1 MNNCLSNLLKFRD
14 FCDTNYT
21 GKYVNDF
28 VDVNSTILAN
38 LANENELTGKQFGEN
53 LIQSGFENALSD
65 LLSSNGDLVFSSAVE
80 KLNYDGRFVGSQSAN
95 NSGVILRNVTTSE
108 LSNIQIDGAR
118 LKPLFDGNFTI
129 VIDNG
134 TEQEEFEF
142 VGQNGVETNFQF
154 EYKTKAKVV
163 KIFIKETNLNFAQAT
178 MNKTTCGSCSGKKF
192 NIVAQTIIGLQPK
205 SEPSIIIPSA
215 FLICDPTDLICVL
228 IKNPLF
234 KQVFLKAVALQ
245 VGVALY
251 DRLSLSNRLND
262 TTLNINSEAV
272 SLYHNTLVGKYQ
284 ETMFG
289 LNFASGVQ
297 RSNVRPLVH
306 LMKSSITNLKDICVN
321 CNANLSTATAVW

>member
-1 MNNCLSNLLKFRD
+1 MNTCINNLLKFRD

-53 LIQSGFENALSD
+53 LIKSGFENALSD
-65 LLSSNGDLVFSSAVE
+65 LLSSNGDLIFSAAVE

-95 NSGVILRNVTTSE
+95 NSGVILRNITNSE
-108 LSNIQIDGAR
+108 LSVIQIDGAR

-129 VIDNG
+129 VIDDG
-134 TEQEEFEF
+134 IEAKEFEF
-142 VGQNGVETNFQF
+142 VGQNGIEANFQF

-163 KIFIKETNLNFAQAT
+163 KIFIKQTALNFAQAT
-178 MNKTTCGSCSGKKF
+178 MNKTTCGSCTGKKF
-192 NIVAQTIIGLQPK
+192 NIIAQTIVNQQPK

-215 FLICDPTDLICVL
+215 HLICDPTDLICVL

-234 KQVFLKAVALQ
+234 KQVFLKSVALQ
-245 VGVALY
+245 VGVTLY

-272 SLYHNTLVGKYQ
+272 SLYHNTLVAKYQ

-289 LNFASGVQ
+289 LNYASGQ
-297 RSNVRPLVH
+297 ARSNVRPLVQ
-306 LMKSSITNLKDICVN
+306 LMGLNIKGMKDICVN
-321 CNANLSTATAVW
+321 CNANLSTATAIF

>member
-1 MNNCLSNLLKFRD
+1 MNDCLSNLLKFRN

-53 LIQSGFENALSD
+53 LIVAGFENALSD
-65 LLSSNGDLVFSSAVE
+65 LLSSNGDLVFSAAVE
-80 KLNYDGRFVGSQSAN
+80 KLNYDGRFVGSQSSN

-118 LKPLFDGNFTI
+118 LKPLFSGEFTI
-129 VIDNG
+129 VLDDGI
-134 TEQEEFEF
+134 ESEEFVFAGE
-142 VGQNGVETNFQF
+142 NGVEANFQF
-154 EYKTKAKVV
+154 DYKTKSKVV
-163 KIFIKETNLNFAQAT
+163 KILIKETELNFAQAT
-178 MNKTTCGSCSGKKF
+178 MQKTTCSNCTGKRF
-192 NIVAQTIIGLQPK
+192 NLVAQTIVNLQPN

-228 IKNPLF
+228 VKNPLF

-245 VGVALY
+245 VGINLY

-262 TTLNINSEAV
+262 TTININAEAV
-272 SLYHNTLVGKYQ
+272 SMYHNTLVGKYQ

-321 CNANLSTATAVW
+321 CNANLSTATAIW

>member
-1 MNNCLSNLLKFRD
+1 MIDCLNNLLRFRGY
-14 FCDTNYT
+14 CESGYT
-21 GKYVNDF
+21 GKYINDF

-53 LIQSGFENALSD
+53 LIQAGFENALSD
-65 LLSSNGDLVFSSAVE
+65 LMSSNGELVFSSAVE

-95 NSGVILRNVTTSE
+95 NSGVILRNITNSE
-108 LSNIQIDGAR
+108 LSLIQIDGAR

-134 TEQEEFEF
+134 TESEEFEF
-142 VGQNGVETNFQF
+142 VGENGVEANFQF

-163 KIFIKETNLNFAQAT
+163 KIFIKETALNFAQAT

-192 NIVAQTIIGLQPK
+192 NIVAQTIVGLQPK

-215 FLICDPTDLICVL
+215 FLVCDATDMICVL
-228 IKNPLF
+228 LKNPLF

-262 TTLNINSEAV
+262 TTLNINEEAV
-272 SLYHNTLVGKYQ
+272 SMYHNTLVAKYQ

-289 LNFASGVQ
+289 MNYASGQ
-297 RSNVRPLVH
+297 ARSNVRPLVQ
-306 LMKSSITNLKDICVN
+306 LMRLSLTNLKDICVN
-321 CNANLSTATAVW
+321 CNANLSTATAIW